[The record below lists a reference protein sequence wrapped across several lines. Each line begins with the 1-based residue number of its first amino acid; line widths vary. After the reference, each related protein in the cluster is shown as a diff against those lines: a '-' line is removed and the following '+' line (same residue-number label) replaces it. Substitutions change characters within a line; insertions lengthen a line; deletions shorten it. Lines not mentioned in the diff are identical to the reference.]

1 MKPDKKGK
9 VRRRQHSKPKPRA
22 HTATSV
28 KGSRVISATEA
39 ARSFSELLD
48 RVCYRGETFVIE
60 RGGEPVCE
68 MSHVKPLRFTGVGF
82 LTLLHSLPKPDPG
95 YWDAVEKA
103 TKQASSVP
111 RSPWGS

>member
-1 MKPDKKGK
+1 MRISRKKTAS
-9 VRRRQHSKPKPRA
+9 RRKATKSKPRTRGI
-22 HTATSV
+22 HSV

-68 MSHVKPLRFTGVGF
+68 MSHVRPMRFTGADF

-95 YWDAVEKA
+95 FWKAVEKA
-103 TKQASSVP
+103 TRQEPAVP
-111 RSPWGS
+111 ESPWEC

>member
-1 MKPDKKGK
+1 MKTKGK
-9 VRRRQHSKPKPRA
+9 KRTPGRERGKPKPRVRSSY
-22 HTATSV
+22 SV

-68 MSHVKPLRFTGVGF
+68 ISHVKPVRFTAADFVA
-82 LTLLHSLPKPDPG
+82 LLQSLPRPDPG
-95 YWDAVEKA
+95 FWKAVENA
-103 TKQASSVP
+103 TRQEPAVP
-111 RSPWGS
+111 ESPWEC

>member
-1 MKPDKKGK
+1 MKSDKKGK
-9 VRRRQHSKPKPRA
+9 FRGRKHSKPKPRTPMG
-22 HTATSV
+22 HSV

-68 MSHVKPLRFTGVGF
+68 MSHVTPLRFTGADF

-95 YWDAVEKA
+95 YWDAVADK
-103 TKQASSVP
+103 TKQTPAVP
-111 RSPWGS
+111 ASPWGS